1 MNILFGLLN
10 CVNIEI
16 RCSTFKMKISVYLNC
31 QHDYDSSCN
40 EKYSN
45 SQVVILIS
53 SHYSQV
59 NPINK

>member
-1 MNILFGLLN
+1 MNILFALLN

-16 RCSTFKMKISVYLNC
+16 RRSTFKMKISVNC
-31 QHDYDSSCN
+31 QHDYASSCN
-40 EKYSN
+40 KKYSN